1 MMIIGVFILIIIL
14 YLFLARKPQ
23 QQDLRDENDIIDI
36 EGTVVDEDKENN
48 NGKLYN

>member
-36 EGTVVDEDKENN
+36 EGTVVDEDKDNN
-48 NGKLYN
+48 N